1 MPRDKQE
8 GFCFKDNNDYNFPSE
23 QVTCFTT
30 PKYASIM
37 ISFSN
42 QAKEEKKERK
52 KEAALWQWITVNAKG
67 SRRLEEAPCSGEKQA
82 GLQNSAM
89 RQKHI

>member
-30 PKYASIM
+30 SKYASIM

-42 QAKEEKKERK
+42 QAKEEKKKRK
-52 KEAALWQWITVNAKG
+52 KKLSCDNGSQLALRVQEG
-67 SRRLEEAPCSGEKQA
+67 
-82 GLQNSAM
+82 
-89 RQKHI
+89 